1 MTQTANSELR
11 RMRLL
16 LGDAAAEIHALPMS
30 TVTRVGLLQM
40 LVQAEKAAE
49 RAVQLAREEKAA

>member
-1 MTQTANSELR
+1 MTQTASSELR

-16 LGDAAAEIHALPMS
+16 LGDAAAEIHALPAIT

-40 LVQAEKAAE
+40 IAQAEKAAE
-49 RAVQLAREEKAA
+49 RAVKLAREEPR

>member
-1 MTQTANSELR
+1 MIQTADAELR
-11 RMRLL
+11 RTRLL
-16 LGDAAAEIHALPMS
+16 LGDAAAEIHALPMT

-49 RAVQLAREEKAA
+49 RAVKLAREEAR

>member
-16 LGDAAAEIHALPMS
+16 LGDAAAEIHALPM
-30 TVTRVGLLQM
+30 TAVVRVGLLQM

-49 RAVQLAREEKAA
+49 RAVRLAREEGR